1 LAVVGVF
8 LAAVAVAGCG
18 GITPPT
24 SPVPMYDAAAPP
36 LRTIEGRAPRV
47 LVVGDSIAD
56 QMGSHA
62 LFALEEMGIDARL
75 HAAWGRGLFT
85 RSQYDMGEPI
95 PDPPSATLMHEAT
108 QAVID
113 FDPDVVA
120 VYSNHNYWASTAPH
134 DAAGNVIE
142 MGSPAWDEMV
152 QEQLAVL
159 MQHLTVNGA
168 VVYFV
173 KPVPSEAGRTAADN
187 VIWNSYLA
195 HRQEF
200 GFGIIN
206 AGDILAAANGK
217 HVQQLSDCAGDPR
230 DVRPPDDLH
239 LTYYGA
245 GLSGS
250 VLARA
255 LAQITGAPTEGST
268 APAEPP
274 TALVPTGSGYRMV
287 TCDGATFLMGSPG
300 NGVGGHALG
309 STRQPNDPVVSAT
322 KAGLGQRTLL
332 LTEAGKVLPL
342 GAVASLGDAV
352 DLGPANPA
360 VDIAP
365 TATYDGYWIAASNG
379 DVQEFGDAA
388 VLGDLA
394 GQGQTVVTMAP
405 TGDRTGYWLLTAT
418 GRVVPF
424 GTATLLG
431 DLEASMPNVPLVGMV
446 ARPQAEGYWILDGAG
461 NVYPFG
467 AAVAL
472 GSAAN
477 QDFQRITGFEPPD
490 HWIIEPVPAAEHPT
504 TATAILPTAT
514 GDGYWISLANGAV
527 CHFGDAPGIG
537 ALHRP
542 QINFLLIFLGHEFYG
557 DGSACSQFTNE
568 PPPVEAAEQA
578 VTEATGQDALT
589 LEALPDVPS
598 G

>member
-173 KPVPSEAGRTAADN
+173 KPVPREAGRTAADN

-255 LAQITGAPTEGST
+255 LAQITGAPHRRIDRTGRAT
-268 APAEPP
+268 D
-274 TALVPTGSGYRMV
+274 GSG
-287 TCDGATFLMGSPG
+287 A
-300 NGVGGHALG
+300 NGVGLPHGDLRRRHLPDGNPRQRRGRPCARFDPPAQRSGGVGQQGRAG
-309 STRQPNDPVVSAT
+309 SADPAAHRGRQGPPPRRGGQSRRRRRSRPRQP
-322 KAGLGQRTLL
+322 
-332 LTEAGKVLPL
+332 
-342 GAVASLGDAV
+342 
-352 DLGPANPA
+352 
-360 VDIAP
+360 
-365 TATYDGYWIAASNG
+365 
-379 DVQEFGDAA
+379 
-388 VLGDLA
+388 
-394 GQGQTVVTMAP
+394 
-405 TGDRTGYWLLTAT
+405 
-418 GRVVPF
+418 GR
-424 GTATLLG
+424 
-431 DLEASMPNVPLVGMV
+431 
-446 ARPQAEGYWILDGAG
+446 R
-461 NVYPFG
+461 
-467 AAVAL
+467 
-472 GSAAN
+472 
-477 QDFQRITGFEPPD
+477 
-490 HWIIEPVPAAEHPT
+490 
-504 TATAILPTAT
+504 
-514 GDGYWISLANGAV
+514 
-527 CHFGDAPGIG
+527 
-537 ALHRP
+537 HRSH
-542 QINFLLIFLGHEFYG
+542 GH
-557 DGSACSQFTNE
+557 
-568 PPPVEAAEQA
+568 
-578 VTEATGQDALT
+578 L
-589 LEALPDVPS
+589 
-598 G
+598 